1 MIQRIQSIYLLIMMI
16 LLTVVGLGVELFAYT
31 DGSVR
36 HVFGSFGITSYNE
49 VGKVTE
55 QQFMPVFIGLIALIL
70 LGFLCMMA
78 YKNLARQLKLG
89 RTVFFLYLIT
99 VVSLVVLAMVGDSFV
114 PKGEWKRELGLG
126 FYLLVAGFPFSFL
139 ANTGIKRDKN
149 LLDSLN
155 RLR

>member
-1 MIQRIQSIYLLIMMI
+1 MIQRIQSLYLALMMI
-16 LLTVVGLGVELFAYT
+16 LLTVSGLGLELFAYT

-36 HVFGSFGITSYNE
+36 HAFGAFGITSYDAAN
-49 VGKVTE
+49 KVTD
-55 QQFMPVFIGLIALIL
+55 QQFMPVFIGIIALVL
-70 LGFLCMMA
+70 LAFLCFMS

-89 RTVFFLYLIT
+89 RMIFFIYFLF
-99 VVSLVVLAMVGDSFV
+99 VVSLVVLTIMGTSMI
-114 PKGEWKRELGLG
+114 PEGEWKRELGLG
-126 FYLLVAGFPFSFL
+126 FYLFVAGFPFSFL